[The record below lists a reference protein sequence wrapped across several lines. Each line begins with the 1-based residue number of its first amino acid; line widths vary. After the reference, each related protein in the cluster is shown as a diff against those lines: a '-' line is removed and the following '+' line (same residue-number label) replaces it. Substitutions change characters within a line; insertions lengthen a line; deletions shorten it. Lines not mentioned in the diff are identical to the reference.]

1 MRECYNYRMTTKK
14 ISLVLSSGGAR
25 GLAHI
30 GAIQCLEEEGYEI
43 RYISGSSMGALI
55 GGIHA
60 AGKLDDYA
68 TWVKALRRKDIVQLL
83 DFGWGHGGLFKG
95 ERIIDALRDLIGE
108 HVIEELPIGFTAV
121 ASDLKSKREV
131 WLNKGPLFSA
141 IRASIAVPLVF
152 APVTIGNKLLIDGG
166 VLNPLPIAPTLN
178 NETDLTVAVDVN
190 GRSDSALNKDLQT
203 SSVSIQTLS
212 QAGDEV
218 EDKFRRAISTF
229 IENLLPTGSTKSGNH
244 DMLGIAMEA
253 MDAMQVSLARH
264 QLSIYTPEIIV
275 QLPRNS
281 ASFFSFERA
290 HELIE
295 LGYERMR
302 TSLKILKQNDSTS

>member
-1 MRECYNYRMTTKK
+1 MATKK

-203 SSVSIQTLS
+203 TSVTIQTLS

-229 IENLLPTGSTKSGNH
+229 IENLLPTGSTKLGNH

-281 ASFFSFERA
+281 ASFFNFERA
-290 HELIE
+290 QELIE